1 MIPNVRKKVITMKR
15 LNEVFNHWNTTW
27 GFFQALYAYFGL
39 STMTEDPPP
48 WLTSTT
54 ATQLD
59 FIYHT
64 RSGLK
69 PIAPL
74 VENFVE
80 DDEVSLTDAIRI
92 AGMFW
97 TVFGD
102 YCKKEY
108 AVLALQYDPIKNYAM
123 TESGTDTHART
134 KSATH
139 SGSETIEK
147 RGDEKITKTGTE
159 TLGKTGNE
167 TTTKFGKI
175 HTETDT
181 DEDIFGYDSSAQ
193 NGVPANHSNTS
204 TVQNFGYQGD
214 NYSEIRTP
222 SITDTRTPNLTDTR
236 TPNLVD
242 TRRPNLSDS
251 EAENVTDTHSF
262 EKSGNIGVT
271 LAQRMI
277 EAEIKLW
284 QWNFF
289 YKFLFP
295 CVDRVLTL
303 PIY

>member
-39 STMTEDPPP
+39 STLTEDPPE

-80 DDEVSLTDAIRI
+80 DDEVSLTDAMRI

-108 AVLALQYDPIKNYAM
+108 AVLALEYDPIKNYAM

-134 KSATH
+134 KSSTH

-147 RGDEKITKTGTE
+147 RGNEVNSKSGTDTLTRAGKIQTVTNDSVYGFDSSSGVNSDDSTTTQTFNVDNIPYTE
-159 TLGKTGNE
+159 TR
-167 TTTKFGKI
+167 
-175 HTETDT
+175 
-181 DEDIFGYDSSAQ
+181 S
-193 NGVPANHSNTS
+193 PNT
-204 TVQNFGYQGD
+204 
-214 NYSEIRTP
+214 
-222 SITDTRTPNLTDTR
+222 TDTR

-251 EAENVTDTHSF
+251 EAENVTDTHTF

>member
-54 ATQLD
+54 AIQLD

-134 KSATH
+134 KSSTH
-139 SGSETIEK
+139 TGTETIA
-147 RGDEKITKTGTE
+147 KTGTE
-159 TLGKTGNE
+159 SIAKTGTESIAKTGSETLGKA
-167 TTTKFGKI
+167 GKI
-175 HTETDT
+175 KTETDT
-181 DEDIFGYDSSAQ
+181 DDGIYGFDSSTD
-193 NGVPANHSNTS
+193 VPSNTS
-204 TVQNFGYQGD
+204 SSDTVQTFGAD
-214 NYSEIRTP
+214 NSPYLETRTP
-222 SITDTRTPNLTDTR
+222 NTTDTRTPNLTDIRTPNLTDTR
-236 TPNLVD
+236 TPNL
-242 TRRPNLSDS
+242 SDS
-251 EAENVTDTHSF
+251 EAETVTDTHSF
-262 EKSGNIGVT
+262 AKSGNIGVT

>member
-1 MIPNVRKKVITMKR
+1 MIPNVRKKVIPMKR

-39 STMTEDPPP
+39 STMTEEPPP

-54 ATQLD
+54 AVQLD

-80 DDEVSLTDAIRI
+80 DDEVSLSDAIRI

-139 SGSETIEK
+139 TGTETIA
-147 RGDEKITKTGTE
+147 KTGTE
-159 TLGKTGNE
+159 SIAKTGTE
-167 TTTKFGKI
+167 SIDKSGKI
-175 HTETDT
+175 KTETNT
-181 DEDIFGYDSSAQ
+181 DDGIYGFDSSTD
-193 NGVPANHSNTS
+193 VPSNTS
-204 TVQNFGYQGD
+204 TSDTVQTFGADHSPYI
-214 NYSEIRTP
+214 EVRTP
-222 SITDTRTPNLTDTR
+222 NTTDTRTPNLTDTR
-236 TPNLVD
+236 TPNL
-242 TRRPNLSDS
+242 SDS
-251 EAENVTDTHSF
+251 EAENTTDTHSF

>member
-1 MIPNVRKKVITMKR
+1 MIPNVRKKVIPMKR

-39 STMTEDPPP
+39 STMTEEPPP

-54 ATQLD
+54 AVQLD

-80 DDEVSLTDAIRI
+80 DDEVSLSDAIRI

-147 RGDEKITKTGTE
+147 RGNEVNSKSGTDTLTRAGKIQTVTNDSVYGFDSSSGVNSDDSTTTQTFNVDNIPYTE
-159 TLGKTGNE
+159 TR
-167 TTTKFGKI
+167 
-175 HTETDT
+175 
-181 DEDIFGYDSSAQ
+181 S
-193 NGVPANHSNTS
+193 PNT
-204 TVQNFGYQGD
+204 
-214 NYSEIRTP
+214 
-222 SITDTRTPNLTDTR
+222 TDTR

-251 EAENVTDTHSF
+251 EAENTTDTHSF